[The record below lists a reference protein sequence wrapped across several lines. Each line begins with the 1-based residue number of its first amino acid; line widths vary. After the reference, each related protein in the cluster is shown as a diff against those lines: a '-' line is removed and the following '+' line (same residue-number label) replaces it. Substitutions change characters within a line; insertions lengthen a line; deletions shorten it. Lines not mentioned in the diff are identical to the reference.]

1 LRGIGWAEP
10 ASSLEKICRLN
21 YIRVGFTP
29 SRSSS
34 IRERYLGDWKMSK
47 SSYRWVIVAAGGVL
61 GCVAIGGM
69 FSLPV
74 FLQPIARDTGWS
86 VTGVSSAMTI
96 GFLAM
101 ACTSMIWG
109 TLSDRFGPLPVVLT
123 GSMVLAASLALASRA
138 SSLLSFQITFGL
150 LVGGSISAIFAP
162 MMACVTG
169 WFDTHRSLAVSLVS
183 AGMGMAPLIMAPL
196 AAWLIS
202 HHDWRTSMQVMAAV
216 VAAIMIP
223 VALLVRRPPALERG
237 NAAAVGDDAP
247 PAEMSVGQAV
257 RSPQFIILLATNF
270 LCCAT
275 HSGPII
281 HTVSYA
287 VTCGIPMMAAV
298 TIYSVEGLAG
308 LGGRIAFGLL
318 GDRFGAKR
326 VLVAGLLAQ
335 AFGALAYVFV
345 RELAAFYVVAALF
358 GFIYAGTM
366 PLYSVLMRENFPLR
380 MMGTVI
386 GGTAMAGSLGMA
398 IGPLAGGLIYDSFAS
413 YAWLYIGSWAVGL
426 GAFLIAM
433 TFRPFPKGGI
443 SKGGAQP
450 VPMTA

>member
-1 LRGIGWAEP
+1 M
-10 ASSLEKICRLN
+10 N
-21 YIRVGFTP
+21 N
-29 SRSSS
+29 SR
-34 IRERYLGDWKMSK
+34 
-47 SSYRWVIVAAGGVL
+47 YRWVIVAAGGLL

-74 FLQPIARDTGWS
+74 LLQPITRDTGWS
-86 VTGVSSAMTI
+86 VAGVSSAMTI

-101 ACTSMIWG
+101 AFASMIWG
-109 TLSDRFGPLPVVLT
+109 TLSDRIGPLPVVLT
-123 GSMVLAASLALASRA
+123 GSIVIAASLALASRA
-138 SSLLSFQITFGL
+138 TSLIEFQLLFGL
-150 LVGGSISAIFAP
+150 LVGAATAAVFAP

-183 AGMGMAPLIMAPL
+183 AGMGMAPMTMSPL
-196 AAWLIS
+196 VAWLVS
-202 HHDWRTSMQVMAAV
+202 SHDWRTTMQILAVV

-223 VALLVRRPPALERG
+223 VALLVRRSPALAG
-237 NAAAVGDDAP
+237 GAAASGDARP
-247 PAEMSVGQAV
+247 QSEMSLSQAV

-270 LCCAT
+270 FCCAT

-287 VTCGIPMMAAV
+287 ISCGIPMLAAV
-298 TIYSVEGLAG
+298 SIYSVEGLAG

-326 VLVAGLLAQ
+326 VLVLGLLVQ

-345 RELAAFYVVAALF
+345 RELAAFYAVAALF
-358 GFIYAGTM
+358 GFIYAGVM
-366 PLYSVLMRENFPLR
+366 PLYAVLARENFPLK

-398 IGPLAGGLIYDSFAS
+398 TGPIAGGLIYDTFAS
-413 YAWLYIGSWAVGL
+413 YAWLYIGAWGMGL
-426 GAFLIAM
+426 GAFLMALS
-433 TFRPFPKGGI
+433 FRPFPK
-443 SKGGAQP
+443 ARAAP
-450 VPMTA
+450 VPA

>member
-1 LRGIGWAEP
+1 MTN
-10 ASSLEKICRLN
+10 SN
-21 YIRVGFTP
+21 
-29 SRSSS
+29 
-34 IRERYLGDWKMSK
+34 
-47 SSYRWVIVAAGGVL
+47 YRWVIVAAGGVL

-101 ACTSMIWG
+101 AFTSMIWG

-123 GSMVLAASLALASRA
+123 GSIVLPASLALASQA
-138 SSLLSFQITFGL
+138 PSLLAFQIMFGL
-150 LVGGSISAIFAP
+150 MVGGSISAIFAP

-183 AGMGMAPLIMAPL
+183 AGMGMAPLIMAPF
-196 AAWLIS
+196 AAWLVTN
-202 HHDWRTSMQVMAAV
+202 HDWRTSMLVVSAV
-216 VAAIMIP
+216 VAAVMIP
-223 VALLVRRPPALERG
+223 VSLLVRRPPALASG
-237 NAAAVGDDAP
+237 NAAPATDGAP
-247 PAEMSVGQAV
+247 PDMSLAQAL
-257 RSPQFIILLATNF
+257 RSPQFIVLLATNF

-287 VTCGIPMMAAV
+287 VTCGIPLIAAV
-298 TIYSVEGLAG
+298 SIYSVEGLAG

-326 VLVAGLLAQ
+326 VLVSGLFAQ
-335 AFGALAYVFV
+335 AFGALAYVFA
-345 RELAAFYVVAALF
+345 RDLATFYAVAAVF

-366 PLYSVLMRENFPLR
+366 PLYSVLIRENFPLR

-398 IGPLAGGLIYDSFAS
+398 TGPVAGGLIYDSFAS

-433 TFRPFPKGGI
+433 TFRPFPK
-443 SKGGAQP
+443 SESRAAP
-450 VPMTA
+450 VPA